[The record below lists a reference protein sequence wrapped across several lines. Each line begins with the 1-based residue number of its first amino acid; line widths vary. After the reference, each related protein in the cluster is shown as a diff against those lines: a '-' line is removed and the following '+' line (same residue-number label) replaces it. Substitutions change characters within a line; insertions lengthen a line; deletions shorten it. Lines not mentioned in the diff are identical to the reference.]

1 MNGLDASLL
10 SNVAFRNALQGK
22 GKMSLHRL
30 LNGKDEVKKNG
41 KNTNFCWDF
50 GKEGESKF
58 LCSSG
63 KTPGKR

>member
-10 SNVAFRNALQGK
+10 SSMAFRNPLQGK
-22 GKMSLHRL
+22 VKMSIHRI
-30 LNGKDEVKKNG
+30 LNDKDEVKKNG
-41 KNTNFCWDF
+41 KNTDFCWDF
-50 GKEGESKF
+50 EKEGESKF